1 MKRKRIELSL
11 LLVTLLLF
19 PVASYAQDDMTF
31 GEEEVDDA
39 GADAGADTGADAGM
53 GVGEAA
59 GDDDMSFDEGDV
71 DAGGADGAVEMG
83 GEAGAATADT
93 EVGSSGDGLFD
104 LNDLN
109 LDGGADVGIGK
120 PTTKDGKKVDD
131 GNLTVLERH
140 PIWAIQQVYALRKGR
155 FDLQPSLGLSMND
168 PFVQH
173 QSFNVGLSYYIT
185 EVLSIGVS
193 FNWYRFL
200 EKTTNVNYSISRATH
215 QTVPINSY
223 LWGGQ
228 LNMTYVPMYG
238 KFAFL
243 NNWILHWDVWFIG
256 GGGFIFTKPIPV
268 IDQEYR
274 TFEYEIKIAFNVGL
288 GGRLYLTR
296 FLAVFIELRDYI
308 YPEKL
313 EELTTYSNPELRA
326 DEDNWISDDV
336 KLTNNVTLQ
345 AGISVFLPPTF
356 DFKLPK

>member
-11 LLVTLLLF
+11 LLVTLLLL
-19 PVASYAQDDMTF
+19 PVASFAQDDMTF
-31 GEEEVDDA
+31 GEEEVDA
-39 GADAGADTGADAGM
+39 GAESDGGEGASGAAS
-53 GVGEAA
+53 
-59 GDDDMSFDEGDV
+59 DDMSFNEGDV
-71 DAGGADGAVEMG
+71 DAGGDASSGAGAEG
-83 GEAGAATADT
+83 DAGAA
-93 EVGSSGDGLFD
+93 VGSSTDGLLD

-109 LDGGADVGIGK
+109 LDGGADVGVGK
-120 PTTKDGKKVDD
+120 PTTKEGKVVED

-155 FDLQPSLGLSMND
+155 FDFQPSFGFSLND

-173 QSFNVGLSYYIT
+173 QSFNIGLSYYIT

-200 EKTTNVNYSISRATH
+200 EKPTNVNYSVSRATH

-223 LWGGQ
+223 FWGGQ
-228 LNMTYVPMYG
+228 LNMAYVPMYG
-238 KFAFL
+238 KFAL
-243 NNWILHWDVWFIG
+243 ANKWILHWDVWFIG
-256 GGGFIFTKPIPV
+256 GGGFIFTKPTPV
-268 IDQEYR
+268 IDPEYR
-274 TFEYEIKIAFNVGL
+274 TFEDEIKISFNVGM

-296 FLAVFIELRDYI
+296 FLAVFVELRDYI

-313 EELTTYSNPELRA
+313 ESLTTYSDPELRS
-326 DEDNWISDDV
+326 DKDNWISDDV

>member
-11 LLVTLLLF
+11 LLITLLLF
-19 PVASYAQDDMTF
+19 PVASFAQDDMTF
-31 GEEEVDDA
+31 GEDEVDA
-39 GADAGADTGADAGM
+39 GAGAASDAGQGANGTSS
-53 GVGEAA
+53 
-59 GDDDMSFDEGDV
+59 DDMSFDKGD
-71 DAGGADGAVEMG
+71 
-83 GEAGAATADT
+83 AGAATAD
-93 EVGSSGDGLFD
+93 GSASADGLLD

-109 LDGGADVGIGK
+109 LDGGADVGVGK
-120 PTTKDGKKVDD
+120 PTTKEGKAVED

-155 FDLQPSLGLSMND
+155 FDFQPSFGVSLND

-173 QSFNVGLSYYIT
+173 QSFNLSLSYYIT

-193 FNWYRFL
+193 ANWYRFL
-200 EKTTNVNYSISRATH
+200 ENTTDVNYSVSRATH

-223 LWGGQ
+223 LFGGQ
-228 LNMTYVPMYG
+228 LNMSYVPMYG
-238 KFAFL
+238 KFAL
-243 NNWILHWDVWFIG
+243 ANKWILHWDVWFIG
-256 GGGFIFTKPIPV
+256 GGGFIYTRPTPV
-268 IDQEYR
+268 IDPEYR
-274 TFEYEIKIAFNVGL
+274 SFEYEIKIAFNVGM

-296 FLAVFIELRDYI
+296 FLAVFVELRDYI

-313 EELTTYSNPELRA
+313 ESLTTYTDPERRS
-326 DEDNWISDDV
+326 DEGTWISDDV